1 MQWLK
6 NKYCSHQYY
15 KISSEGEQWSMYDK
29 RPEAYILHIYRE
41 DGNLKYHFVSR
52 YHSYVRIVPY
62 QVIGLS
68 IGIRSRTY
76 LLPAMSFI
84 LKGNNLFDRPI
95 LRWLCTHYL
104 GIMPADTCRLVAI
117 DDCANLYSGERL
129 VVNTTL
135 ENDIK

>member
-15 KISSEGEQWSMYDK
+15 KITSEGEQLSMYDK

-41 DGNLKYHFVSR
+41 GDHIKYHFVAKEQR
-52 YHSYVRIVPY
+52 YTRIVPY
-62 QVIGLS
+62 KVIGLS

-84 LKGNNLFDRPI
+84 VKGNDLFDRPI

-104 GIMPADTCRLVAI
+104 GIMPADTCKIVAI
-117 DDCANLYSGERL
+117 DDCANVYTGDRL
-129 VVNTTL
+129 TVNSTL
-135 ENDIK
+135 EKDIK